1 MTPRRQLC
9 IANSLIIL
17 GLFPFAA
24 VSGWI
29 AAFFWTTVPGQSP
42 RVPII
47 DPIGMVGLWLVSLAV
62 TAFVAGSGAVWSW
75 MITRAYPELRSWV
88 HVLLR
93 LVAGASVVLLISQV

>member
-1 MTPRRQLC
+1 VTPRRQLC
-9 IANSLIIL
+9 LANSLIIL

-24 VSGWI
+24 VCGWI
-29 AAFFWTTVPGQSP
+29 AAFHWTMVPGQPP

-75 MITRAYPELRSWV
+75 MITRAYPELRSWMQ
-88 HVLLR
+88 VLLR
-93 LVAGASVVLLISQV
+93 LVAAASVALLITQV